1 MIRSM
6 MASALLA
13 PTAMAMV
20 AAPVP
25 ALAQAGGD
33 LAAVQRSLQALT
45 TMTADFTQTDRA
57 GKVLT
62 GTLTMKKPGKIRF
75 QYEKGVPLLI
85 VADCSTSPVHAP
97 GIVYIDWL

>member
-13 PTAMAMV
+13 PTAMAMI

-25 ALAQAGGD
+25 ALAQANGD
-33 LAAVQRSLQALT
+33 LAAVQRHLQSVQ

-62 GTLTMKKPGKIRF
+62 GTLTMKKPGKIGFNMKRAC
-75 QYEKGVPLLI
+75 P
-85 VADCSTSPVHAP
+85 C
-97 GIVYIDWL
+97 